1 MAKKYYDD
9 PINKYVDWGGDESTQ
24 NLPVTGKRVQQ
35 FIHEALDSKAGFIH
49 HDHDS
54 NMYFA
59 FADQDTYAEWQASV
73 EDPTQ
78 QPKDELILFRFMAPE
93 RFSATIELTGS
104 TQQQTIVKSGTTN
117 NVITYM
123 YDVIDSTSSQSVGS
137 TANVSYKIQNGG
149 NTQTLYVTTAAKT
162 DTALLLDSYLKSGMN
177 RIQIT
182 VTDQATN
189 AQATM
194 SLTYYVIDMD
204 VSSQFDNLQPVTA
217 DIMQV
222 SVTATGDSAKHFEFF
237 IDGE

>member
-1 MAKKYYDD
+1 M
-9 PINKYVDWGGDESTQ
+9 
-24 NLPVTGKRVQQ
+24 
-35 FIHEALDSKAGFIH
+35 
-49 HDHDS
+49 
-54 NMYFA
+54 
-59 FADQDTYAEWQASV
+59 

-217 DIMQV
+217 DIM
-222 SVTATGDSAKHFEFF
+222 
-237 IDGE
+237 

>member
-1 MAKKYYDD
+1 M
-9 PINKYVDWGGDESTQ
+9 
-24 NLPVTGKRVQQ
+24 
-35 FIHEALDSKAGFIH
+35 
-49 HDHDS
+49 
-54 NMYFA
+54 
-59 FADQDTYAEWQASV
+59 
-73 EDPTQ
+73 
-78 QPKDELILFRFMAPE
+78 
-93 RFSATIELTGS
+93 
-104 TQQQTIVKSGTTN
+104 
-117 NVITYM
+117 
-123 YDVIDSTSSQSVGS
+123 GS

-162 DTALLLDSYLKSGMN
+162 DTVLLLDSYLKSGMN